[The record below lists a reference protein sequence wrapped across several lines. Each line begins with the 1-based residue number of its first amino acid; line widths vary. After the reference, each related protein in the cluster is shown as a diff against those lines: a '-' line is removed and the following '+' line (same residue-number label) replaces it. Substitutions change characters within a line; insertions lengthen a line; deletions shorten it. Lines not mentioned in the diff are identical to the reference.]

1 MMNDY
6 EKLLILLLI
15 LDVVVYTLSL
25 YLIAIRGL
33 LIIIFA
39 LLTLFTGIT
48 LNIVYD
54 ERGTVHETK
63 A

>member
-1 MMNDY
+1 MNDY